1 MTSQAPQNKPVV
13 STPTPTDI
21 LGPAPDVKSTM
32 AIMRF
37 QWEVQGRQKRL
48 VSVANYAAGLSG
60 KNGLRVLKD
69 LEANPLRD
77 GYQLVNICHP
87 YMTDREMA
95 HFSLT
100 ADAKLG
106 RPRTR
111 FCSASAVTDPDLL
124 KEAIEDLVAQMSAE
138 VNDKLPPF
146 SPGDDTIC
154 GIQHFSKGLNDRQE
168 EVLMTH
174 YGTGIWDRTG
184 LIAFPHRESQVEL
197 KAGWQVVAIEVAQ
210 DFTYTFARG
219 ATRPEVIKPIIDDLR
234 KQLQIVTP

>member
-1 MTSQAPQNKPVV
+1 MTSQAPQTGQAATNL
-13 STPTPTDI
+13 TPTDI
-21 LGPAPDVKSTM
+21 LGPAPEVKATM

-37 QWEVQGRQKRL
+37 QWEIEGSRKRL

-77 GYQLVNICHP
+77 GYQMVNICHP
-87 YMTDREMA
+87 FMTDREMA
-95 HFSLT
+95 HFNLT

-111 FCSASAVTDPDLL
+111 FCSARAVTDPDLL
-124 KEAIEDLVAQMSAE
+124 REAIEDLVAQMSAV

-146 SPGDDTIC
+146 FPGDTTIR
-154 GIQHFSKGLNDRQE
+154 GIQHFSEGVNDRQE
-168 EVLMTH
+168 KVLMTH
-174 YGTGIWDRTG
+174 YGNGIWDRTG
-184 LIAFPHRESQVEL
+184 LIAFPHRESQVEI
-197 KAGWQVVAIEVAQ
+197 KAGWQVVAMEVAQ

-219 ATRPEVIKPIIDDLR
+219 ASNPAVIKPIIDGLR
-234 KQLQIVTP
+234 RQLQIVTP